1 VNRQQTLAKAESC
14 IMGDRQNTHGPPEDS
29 FKVIASFWS
38 AYLGIEIAPY
48 QVAELMVLLKVARS
62 KSSPHHD
69 DHYVDQVGY
78 SAIAAELAPANP
90 KKDFDSIWNQ
100 PPPKMDE
107 KGREMYERD
116 LAQAKG
122 QKVLPPNAHIK
133 NNPGVAPLPATAL
146 HNSSC
151 G

>member
-78 SAIAAELAPANP
+78 SAIAAELAPADP
-90 KKDFDSIWNQ
+90 KKGFDSFWNQ
-100 PPPKMDE
+100 PPQEMDYV
-107 KGREMYERD
+107 GREMYERD

-122 QKVLPPNAHIK
+122 QKVTK
-133 NNPGVAPLPATAL
+133 NNPGVDPLPATAL